1 MALLLVFCFLFWCFF
16 FFTRVHNSLLLVI
29 CGNMSAKRFLGEMC
43 CRVPRELCSYVTLL
57 LLQQKV
63 WKKWSLVAHTGFKL
77 PNLNRGL
84 DIPSYSY
91 WLLTRNAPEGHPCIF
106 MLFVG
111 KVWQMRYSTVSA
123 LVASCYFSSS
133 SVPCLLELG
142 DQDSYSQVDDQEKNV
157 HWWCHEDRSAEM
169 WMCPAGLWMVYGL
182 CSHTHAPFTSWL
194 SNEFWNWACD
204 TREFSMCVRGNEQT
218 SLNRVHGRRVIQTLV
233 SETLISLLP
242 HRLKRSSFFFSHML
256 FVGERI
262 II

>member
-1 MALLLVFCFLFWCFF
+1 MLRHSEEFIITFRKDKAMHFWEGLDKKKKGPVLYHAKSWVPLQVWLYFLFF
-16 FFTRVHNSLLLVI
+16 FFFNRVHNSLLLVI

-43 CRVPRELCSYVTLL
+43 CRVLRDLCSYVTLL

-77 PNLNRGL
+77 SALNRGL

-133 SVPCLLELG
+133 SVSCLLELAG

-169 WMCPAGLWMVYGL
+169 WMCPAGLWTVYAVTL
-182 CSHTHAPFTSWL
+182 THLLPRDFLMSFGIGHVTPGS
-194 SNEFWNWACD
+194 SAC
-204 TREFSMCVRGNEQT
+204 
-218 SLNRVHGRRVIQTLV
+218 V
-233 SETLISLLP
+233 SEVMSKHP
-242 HRLKRSSFFFSHML
+242 
-256 FVGERI
+256 
-262 II
+262 

>member
-1 MALLLVFCFLFWCFF
+1 
-16 FFTRVHNSLLLVI
+16 
-29 CGNMSAKRFLGEMC
+29 MC
-43 CRVPRELCSYVTLL
+43 CRVLRELCSYVTLL

-77 PNLNRGL
+77 PAFNRGL

-133 SVPCLLELG
+133 SVSCLLELVG
-142 DQDSYSQVDDQEKNV
+142 DQGSYSQVDDQEKNV

-169 WMCPAGLWMVYGL
+169 WMCPAGLWTVYAVTL
-182 CSHTHAPFTSWL
+182 THLLPRDFLMSFGIGHVTPGSA
-194 SNEFWNWACD
+194 A
-204 TREFSMCVRGNEQT
+204 CVRGNEQT
-218 SLNRVHGRRVIQTLV
+218 SLNRVHGRTVIQTLV